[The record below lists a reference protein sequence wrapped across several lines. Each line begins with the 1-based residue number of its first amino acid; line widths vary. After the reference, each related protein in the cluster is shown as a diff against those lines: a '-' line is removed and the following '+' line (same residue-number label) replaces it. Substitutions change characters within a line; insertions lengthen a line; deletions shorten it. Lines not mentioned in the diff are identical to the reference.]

1 MEHSG
6 APAGGLSYI
15 WNSPGHGG
23 RIVPYTEQ
31 SGAPGRGDCSTY
43 GTVWPSGK
51 GDCPIY
57 GTVRLLGPSGIVPYM
72 KQSGHP
78 ARSERFAEKG
88 RFPCETPWAFGG
100 GMDCFA
106 GETPRPWASDGRGY
120 ATPPIPPWPF
130 PQVARSLFPGASGRS
145 GASGFRAVAGFSP
158 GFPTE
163 FLVAKKSLPFLGAK
177 KFGVDGF
184 LPDAGNPCG
193 NPFRV

>member
-6 APAGGLSYI
+6 APAGGLSHI

-120 ATPPIPPWPF
+120 ATPPIPPWPHGAVF
-130 PQVARSLFPGASGRS
+130 SREPLGVPARPASGPL
-145 GASGFRAVAGFSP
+145 P
-158 GFPTE
+158 GFPRAFPPN
-163 FLVAKKSLPFLGAK
+163 FLSPKNRSYF
-177 KFGVDGF
+177 
-184 LPDAGNPCG
+184 
-193 NPFRV
+193 